1 MTNPRIKRPGR
12 RNKRASAAGILRE
25 IGWNSN
31 RLAAELSV
39 LTGESVDRPAAERW
53 LKGDRIAA
61 RVSLQLMLMDPE
73 SLRRFQSRAGLT
85 DPRWDDFRAKLQRPG
100 KGNARAHFL
109 AFLQKLGAPA
119 PGARSLAPKPR
130 SRDEKGR
137 MKAFARSGR
146 GMTPHGGGEVTVHTE
161 AVRTIDT
168 SLPAAITLRPAG
180 PVAVVSTERGDPRR
194 FLRF

>member
-1 MTNPRIKRPGR
+1 M
-12 RNKRASAAGILRE
+12 S
-25 IGWNSN
+25 
-31 RLAAELSV
+31 
-39 LTGESVDRPAAERW
+39 
-53 LKGDRIAA
+53 
-61 RVSLQLMLMDPE
+61 SLN
-73 SLRRFQSRAGLT
+73 
-85 DPRWDDFRAKLQRPG
+85 DFRAKLQRPG

-119 PGARSLAPKPR
+119 PGARSLAPKPQ

-146 GMTPHGGGEVTVHTE
+146 GMTPHGGGEVTVHAE

-168 SLPAAITLRPAG
+168 APPARLTLRQG
-180 PVAVVSTERGDPRR
+180 PPPTVVVTERGDPRR